1 MRRIEIITRESTEL
15 VDITSKVEEIVRNE
29 GVTSGICA
37 VFTKHTT
44 TGLIIN
50 ENEAGLRA
58 DIIAMLNELV
68 PKGKGYMHDRID
80 NNAHSHLRAMLLGS
94 SLCIPIDQAKLMLGR
109 WQSILFVE
117 CDGPRKREVYVKVI
131 PHLI

>member
-1 MRRIEIITRESTEL
+1 MKRIEIITRENTEL
-15 VDITSKVEEIVRNE
+15 VDITDKIKEIVRNE
-29 GVTSGICA
+29 GAISGICV

-50 ENEAGLRA
+50 ENEAGLRS
-58 DIIAMLNELV
+58 DIIALLNELI
-68 PKGKGYMHDRID
+68 PKGGGYMHDRID
-80 NNAHSHLRAMLLGS
+80 NNAHSHLRAMILS
-94 SLCIPIDQAKLMLGR
+94 SSVCIPIDQANLMLGR

-131 PHLI
+131 Q

>member
-29 GVTSGICA
+29 GVTSGICV

-50 ENEAGLRA
+50 ENEAGLRS
-58 DIIAMLNELV
+58 DITTMLNEL
-68 PKGKGYMHDRID
+68 
-80 NNAHSHLRAMLLGS
+80 
-94 SLCIPIDQAKLMLGR
+94 IPEGR
-109 WQSILFVE
+109 Q
-117 CDGPRKREVYVKVI
+117 
-131 PHLI
+131 

>member
-1 MRRIEIITRESTEL
+1 MRRIELITRENTEL
-15 VDITSKVEEIVRNE
+15 VDITDKIKEIVRNE
-29 GVTSGICA
+29 GAISGICV

-50 ENEAGLRA
+50 ENEAGLRS
-58 DIIAMLNELV
+58 DIIALLNELI
-68 PKGKGYMHDRID
+68 PKGRGYMHDRID
-80 NNAHSHLRAMLLGS
+80 NNAHSHLRAMILS
-94 SLCIPIDQAKLMLGR
+94 SSVCIPIDQANLMLGR

-131 PHLI
+131 Q

>member
-29 GVTSGICA
+29 GVTSGICV

-80 NNAHSHLRAMLLGS
+80 NNAHSHLRAMLLGA

-131 PHLI
+131 PH